1 VNVYDHGHGA
11 HDCGCNYDGHGVPPL
26 AGWWR

>member
-11 HDCGCNYDGHGVPPL
+11 HDCGCKHDGHGVLPL
-26 AGWWR
+26 AG